1 MSSTQG
7 SGEHWKSLES
17 VGISRKELAMAEAL
31 QMEYDALSRLRHDKE
46 ESRAKQNTDPS
57 LISWDE
63 PVLDFYSK
71 PAGRRKDLKLL
82 RGLSGSDPT
91 LNYNSLSPQ
100 EGLPNHSTS
109 QGSQPGPD
117 PWPKGSLAGDYLYIF
132 DGSDGGLSLSSGP
145 GDTDD
150 TFKKLSPPPLPP
162 RVSIWDTPPL
172 PPRKGSPSSSK
183 ISQPNDINTFSLV
196 EQPPGKL
203 LGHRLLEE
211 EEELGSGGPGR
222 LLGSMDYDGIN
233 DAITRLNLKSTY
245 DAEMLWDATRGW
257 KEGRGLLNFG
267 KDTPGKPV
275 ARSKTMPPQV
285 PPRTYTSR
293 YANRKNGAPGKNLQ
307 ISAAPVGSRPHAVA
321 NGHELFEVSEERDEE
336 IAAFCHMLDI
346 LRSGSDVQDY
356 SLTGYVWSTVTPS
369 PEHLG
374 DEVNLKVTVLCD
386 SLREPLTFTC
396 NCSSTVDLL
405 IYQTLCY
412 THDELRGVD
421 VGDFVLKPCGLE
433 EFLQNKHALG
443 SHEYIQYCRKFD
455 IDIRLQLMEQKAVRG
470 DLARTVNDDQSP
482 STLNYLIHL
491 QERPVKQTIS
501 RQALSLLFDTYH
513 NEVDAFLLADGDFPL
528 KADRVVQSV
537 KAICNALA
545 AVETPEITNALNQLP
560 PCPSRMKPKI
570 QKDPTVLAVREN
582 REKVVEA
589 LTAAILDLVELY
601 CNTFNADFQTAVHG
615 SHKHDLVQEA
625 CHFFGSLAFTVY
637 ATHRIPI
644 MWATSDGCLGI
655 PAPSH
660 PRPADGDAAAT
671 DGPFPDLSERLTAND
686 CTPLQI
692 YEEFYLSC
700 SLSHGGKEL
709 CSPQRTRRVHF
720 SKYLFHLIIWDQQIC
735 FPVQVNRLPRETLL
749 CATLYALPIPPPGS
763 SSESN
768 KQRRVPEALGWVTA
782 PLFNFRQVLTC
793 GRKLLGLW
801 PATQESPSTRW
812 SAPNFHQP
820 DSVILQIDFPTSAF
834 DIKFTSPAGD
844 KFSPRYEFG
853 SLREED
859 QHVLKNIM
867 QKESLYWLTDADKK
881 SLWEKRYYCHSE
893 VSSLPLVLASA
904 PSWEWACLPD
914 IYALLKQWTHMN
926 HQDALGLLH
935 ATFPD
940 QEVRR
945 MAVQWIG
952 SLSDAELLDY
962 LPQLV
967 QALKYECYLDSPLVR
982 FLLKRAVSD
991 LRVTHYFFWLLK
1003 DGLKDSQF
1011 SIRYQYLLAALL
1023 CCCGKGLRE
1032 EFNRQC
1038 WLVSTLAKL
1047 AQQVREAAPSARP
1060 GILRTGLE
1068 EVGQFFAL
1076 NGSCRL
1082 PLSPSLL
1089 VKGIVPRDC
1098 SYFNSNAVP
1107 LKLSFQ
1113 NVDPLGENIRVIF
1126 KCGDDLRQDMLT
1138 LQMIRIMSKIWVQEG
1153 LDMRMVIFR
1162 CFSTGRGRGM
1172 VEMIPNS
1179 ETLRKIQV
1187 EHGVTGSFKDRP
1199 LADWLQKHNPGE
1211 DEYEK
1216 AVENFIYS
1224 CAGCCVATY
1233 VLGICDRH
1241 NDNIMLKTTGHM
1253 FHIDF
1258 GRFLGHAQMFG
1269 NIKRDRA
1276 PFVFTSDMA
1285 YVINGGDKPSSRF
1298 HDFVDLCCQAYNL
1311 IRKHTHLFLNLLGL
1325 MLSCG
1330 IPELSD
1336 LEDLKYVYDAL
1347 RPQDTEA
1354 NATTYFTRLIESSL
1368 GSVATKLNFFIHNL
1382 AQMKFTGSD
1391 DRLTLSFAPR
1401 THTVKSS
1408 GRISDVFLCRH
1419 EKIFHPNKGY
1429 IYVVKVMRENAHE
1442 ATYIQRTFEE
1452 FQELHNKLRL
1462 LFPSSLLPS
1471 FPSRFVIGRSRGEA
1485 VAERRREEL
1494 NGYIWHLIHAA
1505 PEVAECDLVYTFF
1518 HPLSRDEKAAGTSL
1532 APKSSDGT
1540 WARPV
1545 GKVGGEV
1552 KLSISYKNNKL
1563 FIMVMHIRGLQLLQ
1577 DGNDPDPYVK
1587 IYLLPD
1593 PQKTTKKKTKVARK
1607 TCNPT
1612 YNEMLVYDGI
1622 PKGDLQQ
1629 RELQL
1634 SVLSEQGFWEN
1645 VLLGEVHIRLR
1656 ELDLAQEKTGW
1667 FALGSRSHETL

>member
-1 MSSTQG
+1 MSATRG
-7 SGEHWKSLES
+7 NGEHWKSLES
-17 VGISRKELAMAEAL
+17 VGISRKELALAEAL
-31 QMEYDALSRLRHDKE
+31 QMEYDALSRLRQDKE
-46 ESRAKQNTDPS
+46 ESQAKQNADQP
-57 LISWDE
+57 LISWDD
-63 PVLDFYSK
+63 PILNYSK
-71 PAGRRKDLKLL
+71 PAVKHDCHNIKVM

-91 LNYNSLSPQ
+91 LNYNALSGQ
-100 EGLPNHSTS
+100 EVTRAFGTNHTTSSSQLPEPD
-109 QGSQPGPD
+109 SQPWLKEPL
-117 PWPKGSLAGDYLYIF
+117 SSDYLYIF
-132 DGSDGGLSLSSGP
+132 DSTEGDFLAEPLNSTSHQNSSGSSSP
-145 GDTDD
+145 
-150 TFKKLSPPPLPP
+150 KKLSPPPLPP
-162 RVSIWDTPPL
+162 RVAIWNASEVNQASF
-172 PPRKGSPSSSK
+172 KG
-183 ISQPNDINTFSLV
+183 SQPNDINMFSSSHARTD
-196 EQPPGKL
+196 GKL
-203 LGHRLLEE
+203 LDRRISEE
-211 EEELGSGGPGR
+211 DPYSTV
-222 LLGSMDYDGIN
+222 DYDGIN

-245 DAEMLWDATRGW
+245 EADLLREATWSW
-257 KEGRGLLNFG
+257 KEGRSIFE
-267 KDTPGKPV
+267 KESSGKPV

-285 PPRTYTSR
+285 PPRTYVARPGGRKNAALNKNRRISADPATSR
-293 YANRKNGAPGKNLQ
+293 HHP
-307 ISAAPVGSRPHAVA
+307 VA
-321 NGHELFEVSEERDEE
+321 NGYELFEVSEEKDEE
-336 IAAFCHMLDI
+336 VAAFCHMLDV
-346 LRSGSDVQDY
+346 LRSGYSTKDY
-356 SLTGYVWSTVTPS
+356 SLTGYVWSSVNLS

-374 DEVNLKVTVLCD
+374 HGISLKVTVVYD
-386 SLREPLTFTC
+386 SLQEPLTFTC
-396 NCSSTVDLL
+396 DCSSTVDLL

-412 THDELRGVD
+412 THDELRGIDVD
-421 VGDFVLKPCGLE
+421 DFVLKLCGLE
-433 EFLQNKHALG
+433 EFLQNKHPLG
-443 SHEYIQYCRKFD
+443 SHEYIQHCRKFD
-455 IDIRLQLMEQKAVRG
+455 IDIRLQLMERKAVRSN
-470 DLARTVNDDQSP
+470 LART
-482 STLNYLIHL
+482 
-491 QERPVKQTIS
+491 
-501 RQALSLLFDTYH
+501 
-513 NEVDAFLLADGDFPL
+513 GDFQP
-528 KADRVVQSV
+528 KAERVIQSV
-537 KAICNALA
+537 MAICNALA
-545 AVETPEITNALNQLP
+545 AVESQEITGALNQLP
-560 PCPSRMKPKI
+560 PCPSRMQPKI
-570 QKDPTVLAVREN
+570 QKDPNVLAIREN

-589 LTAAILDLVELY
+589 LTASILDLVELY
-601 CNTFNADFQTAVHG
+601 CNTFNADFQTVVHG
-615 SHKHDLVQEA
+615 NRKHYLSQEA
-625 CHFFGSLAFTVY
+625 RLLSCPLSFTVY

-644 MWATSDGCLGI
+644 TWAAS
-655 PAPSH
+655 
-660 PRPADGDAAAT
+660 
-671 DGPFPDLSERLTAND
+671 
-686 CTPLQI
+686 
-692 YEEFYLSC
+692 YEDFYLSC

-709 CSPQRTRRVHF
+709 GGPLQTRKAHVY
-720 SKYLFHLIIWDQQIC
+720 KYLFHLIIWDQKIC
-735 FPVQVNRLPRETLL
+735 FPIQVNCLPRETLL
-749 CATLYALPIPPPGS
+749 TATLYAIPVAPPGS
-763 SSESN
+763 SSETN
-768 KQRRVPEALGWVTA
+768 KQRRIPEALGWVTT

-801 PATQESPSTRW
+801 PATQGPSSARS
-812 SAPNFHQP
+812 SAPNFNQP
-820 DSVILQIDFPTSAF
+820 DSVILQIDFPSSAF
-834 DIKFTSPAGD
+834 EVKFTSPPAAE
-844 KFSPRYEFG
+844 FSPTYNFS
-853 SLREED
+853 SLFEGD
-859 QHVLKNIM
+859 QQKLKEVM
-867 QKESLYWLTDADKK
+867 QKESFYWLTDADRKR
-881 SLWEKRYYCHSE
+881 LWEKRYYCHSQPG
-893 VSSLPLVLASA
+893 SLPLLLASA

-935 ATFPD
+935 AAFPD

-945 MAVQWIG
+945 TAVQWID
-952 SLSDAELLDY
+952 SISDAELLDY

-982 FLLKRAVSD
+982 FLMKRAICD
-991 LRVTHYFFWLLK
+991 LRITHYFFWLLK

-1032 EFNRQC
+1032 EFDRQC
-1038 WLVSTLAKL
+1038 WLVNTLAKL
-1047 AQQVREAAPSARP
+1047 AQQVREAAPSSRQA
-1060 GILRTGLE
+1060 ILREGLE
-1068 EVGQFFAL
+1068 DVKQFFSVS
-1076 NGSCRL
+1076 GSCRL

-1138 LQMIRIMSKIWVQEG
+1138 LQMIRIMNKIWVQEG

-1172 VEMIPNS
+1172 VEMIPNA

-1199 LADWLQKHNPGE
+1199 LADWLQKHNPKE

-1347 RPQDTEA
+1347 RPQDSEA
-1354 NATTYFTRLIESSL
+1354 DATTYFTRLIESSL

-1382 AQMKFTGSD
+1382 AQMKFTASD
-1391 DRLTLSFAPR
+1391 SRPTLSFAPR
-1401 THTVKSS
+1401 VYTLKMSS
-1408 GRISDVFLCRH
+1408 RILDVFLCRH
-1419 EKIFHPNKGY
+1419 EKVFNPSKGY
-1429 IYVVKVMRENAHE
+1429 IYIVKVVREAPSE
-1442 ATYIQRTFEE
+1442 VTYIQRTFEE

-1462 LFPSSLLPS
+1462 IFPSLHLPS

-1485 VAERRREEL
+1485 VAERRKEEL
-1494 NGYIWHLIHAA
+1494 NGYIWHLIHAT

-1518 HPLSRDEKAAGTSL
+1518 HLLPRDEVSAGTNP
-1532 APKSSDGT
+1532 APKPADAT
-1540 WARPV
+1540 WAQPI

-1563 FIMVMHIRGLQLLQ
+1563 FIMVMHIRGLQPIQ
-1577 DGNDPDPYVK
+1577 DGSDPDPYVK

-1593 PQKTTKKKTKVARK
+1593 PQKTTKRKTKVARK

-1622 PKGDLQQ
+1622 PKGDLHQ
-1629 RELQL
+1629 RELHL
-1634 SVLSEQGFWEN
+1634 SVLSEEGFWEN
-1645 VLLGEVHIRLR
+1645 ILLGEVIIRLR
-1656 ELDLAQEKTGW
+1656 DLDLTQEKMGW
-1667 FALGSRSHETL
+1667 FELGSRSHGTM

>member
-1 MSSTQG
+1 MSTTRG
-7 SGEHWKSLES
+7 NGEHWKSLES
-17 VGISRKELAMAEAL
+17 VGISRKELALAEAL
-31 QMEYDALSRLRHDKE
+31 QMEYDALSRLRQDKE
-46 ESRAKQNTDPS
+46 ESRAKQRAEPP

-63 PVLDFYSK
+63 PENTHGCTGIK
-71 PAGRRKDLKLL
+71 AT
-82 RGLSGSDPT
+82 RGLSGSDPA
-91 LNYNSLSPQ
+91 LCNNALP
-100 EGLPNHSTS
+100 EGLT
-109 QGSQPGPD
+109 PGLPV
-117 PWPKGSLAGDYLYIF
+117 PPPRANVAPAGTEGPAWLKTPLAGDYLYIF
-132 DGSDGGLSLSSGP
+132 DGSEGDFLGEPLNGTSALDSDGGSP
-145 GDTDD
+145 
-150 TFKKLSPPPLPP
+150 KKLSPPPLPP
-162 RVSIWDTPPL
+162 RHSVRSHPEGSRRL
-172 PPRKGSPSSSK
+172 GKGSPPSSK
-183 ISQPNDINTFSLV
+183 GSQPRDVNVFSAH
-196 EQPPGKL
+196 EQPRGKL
-203 LGHRLLEE
+203 LARRISEE
-211 EEELGSGGPGR
+211 DPYGLA
-222 LLGSMDYDGIN
+222 DYEGIN
-233 DAITRLNLKSTY
+233 DAITCLNLKSTY
-245 DAEMLWDATRGW
+245 ESQVLREAARGW
-257 KEGRGLLNFG
+257 KEGRSIFE
-267 KDTPGKPV
+267 KESSGKPV

-285 PPRTYTSR
+285 PPRTYVSR
-293 YANRKNGAPGKNLQ
+293 FGNRKNVAPNKNRR
-307 ISAAPVGSRPHAVA
+307 ISADPVPPRPRSLA
-321 NGHELFEVSEERDEE
+321 NGYELFEVSEERDEE
-336 IAAFCHMLDI
+336 VAAFCHMLDV
-346 LRSGSDVQDY
+346 LRSSSSPQDY
-356 SLTGYVWSTVTPS
+356 SLTGFVWSAVNLS

-374 DEVNLKVTVLCD
+374 HGISLKVTVLCD

-396 NCSSTVDLL
+396 DCSSTVDLL

-412 THDELRGVD
+412 THDELHTVD
-421 VGDFVLKPCGLE
+421 VEDFVLKLCGLE

-443 SHEYIQYCRKFD
+443 SHEYIQHCRKFD
-455 IDIRLQLMEQKAVRG
+455 IDIRLQLMRRKAVRS
-470 DLARTVNDDQSP
+470 DLARTASDDQSP
-482 STLNYLIHL
+482 STLNHYIHL
-491 QERPVKQTIS
+491 QERPIKQTIS
-501 RQALSLLFDTYH
+501 RQALSLLFDTFH
-513 NEVDAFLLADGDFPL
+513 NEVDTFLAAEGDFPL
-528 KADRVVQSV
+528 KAERVIQSV
-537 KAICNALA
+537 MAICNALA
-545 AVETPEITNALNQLP
+545 AVESQEITTALNQMP
-560 PCPSRMKPKI
+560 PCPSRMQPKI
-570 QKDPTVLAVREN
+570 QKDPNVLAKREN
-582 REKVVEA
+582 RERIVES
-589 LTAAILDLVELY
+589 LTAAILDLVGLY
-601 CNTFNADFQTAVHG
+601 CSTFNADFQTAVQWSREHG
-615 SHKHDLVQEA
+615 VVQEA
-625 CHFFGSLAFTVY
+625 RLLSCPLSFTVY

-644 MWATSDGCLGI
+644 TWAAS
-655 PAPSH
+655 
-660 PRPADGDAAAT
+660 
-671 DGPFPDLSERLTAND
+671 
-686 CTPLQI
+686 
-692 YEEFYLSC
+692 YEDFYLSC
-700 SLSHGGKEL
+700 SITHGGKEL
-709 CSPQRTRRVHF
+709 CSPLHTRKAHVY
-720 SKYLFHLIIWDQQIC
+720 KYLFHLIIWDQQIC

-749 CATLYALPIPPPGS
+749 SVTLFAVPVPPPGS
-763 SSESN
+763 SSDTN
-768 KQRRVPEALGWVTA
+768 KQRRVPEALGWVTT

-801 PATQESPSTRW
+801 PATQDNSRARS
-812 SAPNFHQP
+812 SAPNFNQP

-834 DIKFTSPAGD
+834 DVKFVSPLAAD
-844 KFSPRYEFG
+844 VSPKYEFG
-853 SLREED
+853 SLGEED
-859 QHVLKNIM
+859 QRRLREAM
-867 QKESLYWLTDADKK
+867 QKKSLYWLTDADRKR
-881 SLWEKRYYCHSE
+881 LWEKRYYCHAAPG
-893 VSSLPLVLASA
+893 SLPMLLASA

-914 IYALLKQWTHMN
+914 IYALLSQWTYMS

-945 MAVQWIG
+945 TAVQWID
-952 SLSDAELLDY
+952 SISDTELLDY

-982 FLLKRAVSD
+982 FLMKRAICD
-991 LRVTHYFFWLLK
+991 LKITHYFFWLLK

-1032 EFNRQC
+1032 EFDRQC
-1038 WLVSTLAKL
+1038 LLVNTLARL
-1047 AQQVREAAPSARP
+1047 AQQVRDAAPSARQ
-1060 GILRTGLE
+1060 GILREGLE
-1068 EVGQFFAL
+1068 EVKQFFKA

-1138 LQMIRIMSKIWVQEG
+1138 LQMIRIMNKIWVQEG

-1172 VEMIPNS
+1172 VEMIPNA

-1199 LADWLQKHNPGE
+1199 LADWLQKHNPEE

-1347 RPQDTEA
+1347 RPQDTDA
-1354 NATTYFTRLIESSL
+1354 DATTYFTRLIESSL

-1391 DRLTLSFAPR
+1391 ARPTLSFAPR
-1401 THTVKSS
+1401 THTIKTS
-1408 GRISDVFLCRH
+1408 GRICDVFLCRH
-1419 EKIFHPNKGY
+1419 ERVFNPSKGY
-1429 IYVVKVMRENAHE
+1429 TYVVKVKRESPSE
-1442 ATYIQRTFEE
+1442 VTFVQRTFEE

-1471 FPSRFVIGRSRGEA
+1471 FPSRFIIGRSRGEA
-1485 VAERRREEL
+1485 VAERRKEEL

-1505 PEVAECDLVYTFF
+1505 PEVAECDLIYTFF
-1518 HPLSRDEKAAGTSL
+1518 HPLPRDEKAASTNP
-1532 APKSSDGT
+1532 APKPADTT
-1540 WARPV
+1540 WARPL

-1563 FIMVMHIRGLQLLQ
+1563 FIMVMHIRGLQPLQ

-1587 IYLLPD
+1587 TYLLPD
-1593 PQKTTKKKTKVARK
+1593 PQKTTKRKTKVARK

-1612 YNEMLVYDGI
+1612 YNEMLVYDGV
-1622 PKGDLQQ
+1622 PRGDLQQ
-1629 RELQL
+1629 RELRL
-1634 SVLSEQGFWEN
+1634 SVLSEEGFWEN
-1645 VLLGEVHIRLR
+1645 ILLGEVGIRLR
-1656 ELDLAQEKTGW
+1656 DLDLAQEKMGW
-1667 FALGSRSHETL
+1667 FALGSRGHGTL

>member
-7 SGEHWKSLES
+7 HGEHWKSLES
-17 VGISRKELAMAEAL
+17 VGISRQELAMAEAL
-31 QMEYDALSRLRHDKE
+31 QMEYDALSRLRHDQE
-46 ESRAKQNTDPS
+46 ESSRAKQNPDPS

-100 EGLPNHSTS
+100 EGPPSYSVTS
-109 QGSQPGPD
+109 QGSQPGTD
-117 PWPKGSLAGDYLYIF
+117 PWPKGSLAGDYLYIL
-132 DGSDGGLSLSSGP
+132 DRSEGELSLSPGP
-145 GDTDD
+145 GDVDD
-150 TFKKLSPPPLPP
+150 FSKKLSPPPLPP

-183 ISQPNDINTFSLV
+183 ASQPHDIDTFSLV
-196 EQPPGKL
+196 EQPPGKSR
-203 LGHRLLEE
+203 GHGVLDEDEE
-211 EEELGSGGPGR
+211 PGSRGPGR
-222 LLGSMDYDGIN
+222 PLGTVDYDGIN

-245 DAEMLWDATRGW
+245 DAEMLQDTTRGW
-257 KEGRGLLNFG
+257 KEGRGPLDFG

-285 PPRTYTSR
+285 PPRTYASR
-293 YANRKNGAPGKNLQ
+293 YAKRKNATPGKNRR

-336 IAAFCHMLDI
+336 VAAFCHMLDI
-346 LRSGSDVQDY
+346 LRSSSDIQDY
-356 SLTGYVWSTVTPS
+356 SLTGFVWSAVTPS

-412 THDELRGVD
+412 THDELRDVN

-443 SHEYIQYCRKFD
+443 SHEYIQHCRKFD
-455 IDIRLQLMEQKAVRG
+455 IDIRLQLMEQKAVRS

-482 STLNYLIHL
+482 STLNYLVHL

-545 AVETPEITNALNQLP
+545 AVETPEITSALNQLP
-560 PCPSRMKPKI
+560 PCPSRMQPKI
-570 QKDPTVLAVREN
+570 QKDPTVLAVRGN

-589 LTAAILDLVELY
+589 LTAGILDLVELY
-601 CNTFNADFQTAVHG
+601 CSTFNADFQTAVHG
-615 SHKHDLVQEA
+615 SRKHDLVQEA
-625 CHFFGSLAFTVY
+625 CHFSGPLAFTVY

-644 MWATSDGCLGI
+644 TWATS
-655 PAPSH
+655 
-660 PRPADGDAAAT
+660 
-671 DGPFPDLSERLTAND
+671 
-686 CTPLQI
+686 
-692 YEEFYLSC
+692 YEDFYLSC

-709 CSPQRTRRVHF
+709 CSPLQTRRAHF
-720 SKYLFHLIIWDQQIC
+720 SKYLFHLIIWGQQIC

-749 CATLYALPIPPPGS
+749 SATLYALPIPPPGS
-763 SSESN
+763 SSEAN

-801 PATQESPSTRW
+801 PATQENPSGRW

-881 SLWEKRYYCHSE
+881 RLWEKRYYCHSE
-893 VSSLPLVLASA
+893 
-904 PSWEWACLPD
+904 
-914 IYALLKQWTHMN
+914 WTHMN

-1011 SIRYQYLLAALL
+1011 SMRYQYLLAALL

-1038 WLVSTLAKL
+1038 WLVNTLAKL
-1047 AQQVREAAPSARP
+1047 AQQVREAAPSARQ

-1269 NIKRDRA
+1269 NIK
-1276 PFVFTSDMA
+1276 
-1285 YVINGGDKPSSRF
+1285 
-1298 HDFVDLCCQAYNL
+1298 
-1311 IRKHTHLFLNLLGL
+1311 

-1401 THTVKSS
+1401 THTLKSS

-1419 EKIFHPNKGY
+1419 EKVFYPSKGY
-1429 IYVVKVMRENAHE
+1429 TYIVKVMRENAHE

-1518 HPLSRDEKAAGTSL
+1518 HPLPRDEKAAGTSL

-1563 FIMVMHIRGLQLLQ
+1563 FIMVMHIRGLQVLQ
-1577 DGNDPDPYVK
+1577 DGSDPDPYVK

-1656 ELDLAQEKTGW
+1656 ELDLAQEKTSW
-1667 FALGSRSHETL
+1667 FALGSRSPETL

>member
-1 MSSTQG
+1 MLQQSPQLAQG
-7 SGEHWKSLES
+7 NGEHWKSLES

-46 ESRAKQNTDPS
+46 ENRAKQNADPS

-63 PVLDFYSK
+63 PGVDFYSK
-71 PAGRRKDLKLL
+71 PAGRRTDLKLL

-100 EGLPNHSTS
+100 EGPPNHSTS
-109 QGSQPGPD
+109 QGPQPGSD
-117 PWPKGSLAGDYLYIF
+117 PWPKGSLSGDYLYIF
-132 DGSDGGLSLSSGP
+132 DGSDGGVSSSPGP
-145 GDTDD
+145 GDIESSC
-150 TFKKLSPPPLPP
+150 KKLSPPPLPP
-162 RVSIWDTPPL
+162 RASIWDTPPL

-196 EQPPGKL
+196 EQLPGKL
-203 LGHRLLEE
+203 LEHRILEE
-211 EEELGSGGPGR
+211 EEVPGGGGQGR
-222 LLGSMDYDGIN
+222 LLGSVDYDGIN

-245 DAEMLWDATRGW
+245 DAEMLRDATRGW
-257 KEGRGLLNFG
+257 KEGRGPLDFS
-267 KDTPGKPV
+267 KDTSGKPV

-285 PPRTYTSR
+285 PPRTYAAR
-293 YANRKNGAPGKNLQ
+293 YGNRKNATPGKNRR
-307 ISAAPVGSRPHAVA
+307 ISAAPVGSRPHTVA

-336 IAAFCHMLDI
+336 VAAFCHMLDI
-346 LRSGSDVQDY
+346 LRSGSDIQDY
-356 SLTGYVWSTVTPS
+356 SLTGYVWSAVTPS

-386 SLREPLTFTC
+386 RLQEALTFTC

-412 THDELRGVD
+412 THDDLRNVD

-455 IDIRLQLMEQKAVRG
+455 IDIRLQLMEQKVVRS

-482 STLNYLIHL
+482 STLNYLVHL

-560 PCPSRMKPKI
+560 PCPSRMQPKI
-570 QKDPTVLAVREN
+570 QKDPSVLAVREN

-601 CNTFNADFQTAVHG
+601 CNTFNADFQTAVSG
-615 SHKHDLVQEA
+615 SRKHDLVQEA
-625 CHFFGSLAFTVY
+625 CHFARSLAFTVY

-644 MWATSDGCLGI
+644 IWATS
-655 PAPSH
+655 
-660 PRPADGDAAAT
+660 
-671 DGPFPDLSERLTAND
+671 
-686 CTPLQI
+686 
-692 YEEFYLSC
+692 YEDFYLSC

-709 CSPQRTRRVHF
+709 CSPLQTRRAHF

-763 SSESN
+763 SSEAN
-768 KQRRVPEALGWVTA
+768 KQRRVPEALGWVTT
-782 PLFNFRQVLTC
+782 PLFNFRQVLTS

-801 PATQESPSTRW
+801 PATQENPSARW

-834 DIKFTSPAGD
+834 DIKFTSPPGD

-859 QHVLKNIM
+859 QRKLKDIM
-867 QKESLYWLTDADKK
+867 QKESLY
-881 SLWEKRYYCHSE
+881 C
-893 VSSLPLVLASA
+893 
-904 PSWEWACLPD
+904 
-914 IYALLKQWTHMN
+914 
-926 HQDALGLLH
+926 
-935 ATFPD
+935 FPD

-1038 WLVSTLAKL
+1038 WLVNALAKL
-1047 AQQVREAAPSARP
+1047 AQQVREAAPSARQ

-1068 EVGQFFAL
+1068 EVKQFFAL

-1172 VEMIPNS
+1172 VEMIPNA

-1391 DRLTLSFAPR
+1391 DRLTLSFASR
-1401 THTVKSS
+1401 THTLKSS

-1429 IYVVKVMRENAHE
+1429 
-1442 ATYIQRTFEE
+1442 
-1452 FQELHNKLRL
+1452 
-1462 LFPSSLLPS
+1462 
-1471 FPSRFVIGRSRGEA
+1471 
-1485 VAERRREEL
+1485 
-1494 NGYIWHLIHAA
+1494 
-1505 PEVAECDLVYTFF
+1505 CDLVYTFF
-1518 HPLSRDEKAAGTSL
+1518 HPLPRDEKAMGTSP

-1593 PQKTTKKKTKVARK
+1593 PQKTTKRKTKVARK

-1645 VLLGEVHIRLR
+1645 VLLVLIT
-1656 ELDLAQEKTGW
+1656 A
-1667 FALGSRSHETL
+1667 TLPL

>member
-7 SGEHWKSLES
+7 NGEHWKSLES

-46 ESRAKQNTDPS
+46 ENRRAKQNTDSS
-57 LISWDE
+57 LISWDG
-63 PVLDFYSK
+63 PVLDFYGK
-71 PAGRRKDLKLL
+71 PAGGKNDLKLL

-91 LNYNSLSPQ
+91 LNYNSFSPHD
-100 EGLPNHSTS
+100 GAPNHSTS
-109 QGSQPGPD
+109 EGLQPGLD
-117 PWPKGSLAGDYLYIF
+117 PWLKGPLSGDYLYIF
-132 DGSDGGLSLSSGP
+132 DGSDGGLSLPP
-145 GDTDD
+145 GSEERNSPP
-150 TFKKLSPPPLPP
+150 KKLSPPPIPP
-162 RVSIWDTPPL
+162 RVSIWDTPPQ
-172 PPRKGSPSSSK
+172 PPSKTYSLSPKPSE
-183 ISQPNDINTFSLV
+183 PNDINTFSSNQQTPSKLV
-196 EQPPGKL
+196 
-203 LGHRLLEE
+203 GHQILEE
-211 EEELGSGGPGR
+211 EEEPGSGGQGN

-245 DAEMLWDATRGW
+245 DTELLQDPKRGW
-257 KEGRGLLNFG
+257 KEGRGLLGFG

-285 PPRTYTSR
+285 PPRTYALR
-293 YANRKNGAPGKNLQ
+293 YANRKNMAPSKNRR
-307 ISAAPVGSRPHAVA
+307 ISADPVSSRSRSTA
-321 NGHELFEVSEERDEE
+321 NGYELFEVSEERDEE
-336 IAAFCHMLDI
+336 VAAFCHMLDI
-346 LRSGSDVQDY
+346 LRSGSDIQDY
-356 SLTGYVWSTVTPS
+356 SLTGYVWSAVNPS

-374 DEVNLKVTVLCD
+374 AGVSLKVTVVCEG
-386 SLREPLTFTC
+386 LREPLTFTC
-396 NCSSTVDLL
+396 DCSSTVDLL

-412 THDELRGVD
+412 THDELRDVD
-421 VGDFVLKPCGLE
+421 VGDFVLKLCGLE

-443 SHEYIQYCRKFD
+443 SHEYIQQCRKFD
-455 IDIRLQLMEQKAVRG
+455 TDIRLQLMKRKDVRT
-470 DLARTVNDDQSP
+470 DLARTMNDDQSP
-482 STLNYLIHL
+482 STLNHYIHL

-501 RQALSLLFDTYH
+501 RQALSLLFDTFH
-513 NEVDAFLLADGDFPL
+513 NEVDAFLLAEGDFPL

-545 AVETPEITNALNQLP
+545 DVESPEITNALNQLP
-560 PCPSRMKPKI
+560 PCPSRMQPKI
-570 QKDPTVLAVREN
+570 QKDPNVLAVREN

-601 CNTFNADFQTAVHG
+601 CNTFNADFQTVVPG
-615 SHKHDLVQEA
+615 NQKHELVQEA
-625 CHFFGSLAFTVY
+625 CLLSGPLAFTVY

-644 MWATSDGCLGI
+644 TWATS
-655 PAPSH
+655 
-660 PRPADGDAAAT
+660 
-671 DGPFPDLSERLTAND
+671 
-686 CTPLQI
+686 
-692 YEEFYLSC
+692 YEDFYLSC

-709 CSPQRTRRVHF
+709 CSPLQTRKAHF
-720 SKYLFHLIIWDQQIC
+720 YKYLFHLIIWDQQIC
-735 FPVQVNRLPRETLL
+735 FPVQINRLPRETLL
-749 CATLYALPIPPPGS
+749 SATLYAVPIPPPGS
-763 SSESN
+763 SSEAN
-768 KQRRVPEALGWVTA
+768 KQRRVPEALGWVTT

-801 PATQESPSTRW
+801 PATQDNPSTRW

-834 DIKFTSPAGD
+834 DIKFTSPPGAE
-844 KFSPRYEFG
+844 FSPQYEFR
-853 SLREED
+853 SLGGED
-859 QHVLKNIM
+859 QQRLKDIM
-867 QKESLYWLTDADKK
+867 QKESLYWLTDADRKRV
-881 SLWEKRYYCHSE
+881 WEKRYYCHSE

-945 MAVQWIG
+945 MAVQWID
-952 SLSDAELLDY
+952 SISDAELLDY

-982 FLLKRAVSD
+982 FLLKRAVCD

-1038 WLVSTLAKL
+1038 WLVNTLAKL
-1047 AQQVREAAPSARP
+1047 AQQVREAAPSARQ

-1068 EVGQFFAL
+1068 EVKKFFKL

-1138 LQMIRIMSKIWVQEG
+1138 LQMIRIMNKIWIQEG

-1172 VEMIPNS
+1172 VEMIPNA

-1211 DEYEK
+1211 EEYEK

-1233 VLGICDRH
+1233 ILGICDRH

-1401 THTVKSS
+1401 TYTLKSS

-1419 EKIFHPNKGY
+1419 EKVFHPHKGY

-1442 ATYIQRTFEE
+1442 AVYIQRTFEE

-1462 LFPSSLLPS
+1462 LFPSFHLPS

-1485 VAERRREEL
+1485 VAERRKELL
-1494 NGYIWHLIHAA
+1494 NGYIWHLIHSS

-1518 HPLSRDEKAAGTSL
+1518 HPLPRDDKAAGISP
-1532 APKSSDGT
+1532 APKPSDGT

-1563 FIMVMHIRGLQLLQ
+1563 FIMVMHIRGLLLQ

-1593 PQKTTKKKTKVARK
+1593 PQKTTKRKTKVARK

-1629 RELQL
+1629 RDLQL

-1656 ELDLAQEKTGW
+1656 ELDLTQEKMGW
-1667 FALGSRSHETL
+1667 FELGSRSHGIV

>member
-1 MSSTQG
+1 MSG
-7 SGEHWKSLES
+7 PRGPGEQWPALES
-17 VGISRKELAMAEAL
+17 VGLSPKELALAEAL
-31 QMEYDALSRLRHDKE
+31 QMEYDALSRLRQDKE
-46 ESRAKQNTDPS
+46 ESRARKEQLQERP
-57 LISWDE
+57 LISWDD
-63 PVLDFYSK
+63 PTDRNC
-71 PAGRRKDLKLL
+71 AGIKAA

-91 LNYNSLSPQ
+91 LSHNGPAVPECPQVPPGPSTEPQPWRKGPLSGDYLFIL
-100 EGLPNHSTS
+100 EGS
-109 QGSQPGPD
+109 QQDFLGEPLNGSQPHNGG
-117 PWPKGSLAGDYLYIF
+117 GS
-132 DGSDGGLSLSSGP
+132 P
-145 GDTDD
+145 
-150 TFKKLSPPPLPP
+150 KKLSPPPLPP
-162 RVSIWDTPPL
+162 RHPL
-172 PPRKGSPSSSK
+172 WGCPEGGQRSGKASPLSPKGQGHPR
-183 ISQPNDINTFSLV
+183 DINMFSV
-196 EQPPGKL
+196 AQDKL
-203 LGHRLLEE
+203 LGRRISQEDPY
-211 EEELGSGGPGR
+211 GV
-222 LLGSMDYDGIN
+222 
-233 DAITRLNLKSTY
+233 DAITCLNLKSTY
-245 DAEMLWDATRGW
+245 ESEGLLENSRGW
-257 KEGRGLLNFG
+257 KEGRSILE
-267 KDTPGKPV
+267 KESSGKPV

-285 PPRTYTSR
+285 PPRACGAR
-293 YANRKNGAPGKNLQ
+293 AGNRKNLAGNRNRRSSVEPVAP
-307 ISAAPVGSRPHAVA
+307 RPHSLA
-321 NGHELFEVSEERDEE
+321 NGYELFEVSEERDEE
-336 IAAFCHMLDI
+336 VAAFCHMLDV
-346 LRSGSDVQDY
+346 LRSSAGTQDY
-356 SLTGYVWSTVTPS
+356 PGTGLVWNAVSRS
-369 PEHLG
+369 PEQLG
-374 DEVNLKVTVLCD
+374 QGVSLKVTVLGE

-396 NCSSTVDLL
+396 DGSSTVDLL
-405 IYQTLCY
+405 IYQALCY
-412 THDELRGVD
+412 THDELGAVD
-421 VGDFVLKPCGLE
+421 VEDFLLKICGLE

-443 SHEYIQYCRKFD
+443 SHEHIQHCRKFD
-455 IDIRLQLMEQKAVRG
+455 IDIRLQLLPRRAARSE
-470 DLARTVNDDQSP
+470 LARTASDERSP
-482 STLNYLIHL
+482 STLNHHIHL
-491 QERPVKQTIS
+491 QERPLKHTIS
-501 RQALSLLFDTYH
+501 RQALSLLFDTFH
-513 NEVDAFLLADGDFPL
+513 NEVDAFLAAESDFPL
-528 KADRVVQSV
+528 KAERVIQSV
-537 KAICNALA
+537 MAICNALA
-545 AVETPEITNALNQLP
+545 AVESQEITAALNQMP
-560 PCPSRMKPKI
+560 PCPSRMQPKI
-570 QKDPTVLAVREN
+570 QKDPNVLAKREN
-582 REKVVEA
+582 RERIVES
-589 LTAAILDLVELY
+589 LTAAILNLVELY
-601 CNTFNADFQTAVHG
+601 CSTFNADFQTAVPG
-615 SHKHDLVQEA
+615 SRELGAVQEA
-625 CHFFGSLAFTVY
+625 RLLTCPLSFTVY

-644 MWATSDGCLGI
+644 KWAAS
-655 PAPSH
+655 
-660 PRPADGDAAAT
+660 
-671 DGPFPDLSERLTAND
+671 
-686 CTPLQI
+686 
-692 YEEFYLSC
+692 YEDFYLSC

-709 CSPQRTRRVHF
+709 CSPLLTRKAHVY
-720 SKYLFHLIIWDQQIC
+720 KYLFHLIIWDQQIC

-749 CATLYALPIPPPGS
+749 SVTLFAVPVPPPGS
-763 SSESN
+763 SSDTN
-768 KQRRVPEALGWVTA
+768 RQRRVPEALGWVTT

-801 PATQESPSTRW
+801 PATQDNSRARS
-812 SAPNFHQP
+812 SAPNLNQP

-834 DIKFTSPAGD
+834 EVKFTNPPAAES
-844 KFSPRYEFG
+844 SPRYEFG
-853 SLREED
+853 SLGEDEQRQLREA
-859 QHVLKNIM
+859 M
-867 QKESLYWLTDADKK
+867 QKKSLYWLTDADRQR
-881 SLWEKRYYCHSE
+881 LWDKRCHCHASPGA
-893 VSSLPLVLASA
+893 LPMLLASA
-904 PSWEWACLPD
+904 PSWDWGCLPD
-914 IYALLKQWTHMN
+914 IYALLSHWGSMS

-945 MAVQWIG
+945 TAVQWID
-952 SLSDAELLDY
+952 SISDTELLDY

-982 FLLKRAVSD
+982 FLMKRAICD
-991 LRVTHYFFWLLK
+991 LKVTHYFFWLLK

-1032 EFNRQC
+1032 EFDRQC
-1038 WLVSTLAKL
+1038 LLVSTLARL
-1047 AQQVREAAPSARP
+1047 AQQVRDAAPSARQ
-1060 GILRTGLE
+1060 GILREGLE
-1068 EVGQFFAL
+1068 DVAQFFKAH
-1076 NGSCRL
+1076 GSCRL

-1138 LQMIRIMSKIWVQEG
+1138 LQMIRIMNKIWVQEG

-1172 VEMIPNS
+1172 VEMIPNA

-1199 LADWLQKHNPGE
+1199 LADWLQKHNPKE

-1347 RPQDTEA
+1347 RPQDTDA
-1354 NATTYFTRLIESSL
+1354 DATTYFTRLIESSL

-1391 DRLTLSFAPR
+1391 ARPALSFAPR
-1401 THTVKSS
+1401 THTLKTS
-1408 GRISDVFLCRH
+1408 GRIRDVFLCRH
-1419 EKIFHPNKGY
+1419 ERVFNPSKGY
-1429 IYVVKVMRENAHE
+1429 TYVVKVQRDSPGEV
-1442 ATYIQRTFEE
+1442 TFVQRTFEE

-1485 VAERRREEL
+1485 AAERRREEL
-1494 NGYIWHLIHAA
+1494 NGYIWHLIHAT
-1505 PEVAECDLVYTFF
+1505 PEVAECDLIYTFF
-1518 HPLSRDEKAAGTSL
+1518 HPLPRDEKAAGSNPS
-1532 APKSSDGT
+1532 PKPADAT
-1540 WARPV
+1540 WARSL

-1563 FIMVMHIRGLQLLQ
+1563 FIMVMHIRGLPPLQ

-1587 IYLLPD
+1587 TYLLPD
-1593 PQKTTKKKTKVARK
+1593 PQKTTKRKTKVARK

-1622 PKGDLQQ
+1622 PRGDLEQ
-1629 RELQL
+1629 RELRL
-1634 SVLSEQGFWEN
+1634 SVLSEEGFWEN
-1645 VLLGEVHIRLR
+1645 VLLGEVGIRLR
-1656 ELDLAQEKTGW
+1656 DLDLAQEKMGW
-1667 FALGSRSHETL
+1667 FALGSRGHGTL

>member
-1 MSSTQG
+1 MRPWSSPPQLG
-7 SGEHWKSLES
+7 AGAH
-17 VGISRKELAMAEAL
+17 
-31 QMEYDALSRLRHDKE
+31 
-46 ESRAKQNTDPS
+46 
-57 LISWDE
+57 
-63 PVLDFYSK
+63 
-71 PAGRRKDLKLL
+71 PAGR
-82 RGLSGSDPT
+82 GGPSGSRPIPPPRLRRASSRRDPPYPRPVEPAKEMVGSKCQPRT
-91 LNYNSLSPQ
+91 PAASLCPAD
-100 EGLPNHSTS
+100 PPS
-109 QGSQPGPD
+109 QHRAMP
-117 PWPKGSLAGDYLYIF
+117 
-132 DGSDGGLSLSSGP
+132 SGP
-145 GDTDD
+145 
-150 TFKKLSPPPLPP
+150 
-162 RVSIWDTPPL
+162 
-172 PPRKGSPSSSK
+172 
-183 ISQPNDINTFSLV
+183 
-196 EQPPGKL
+196 
-203 LGHRLLEE
+203 
-211 EEELGSGGPGR
+211 
-222 LLGSMDYDGIN
+222 
-233 DAITRLNLKSTY
+233 A
-245 DAEMLWDATRGW
+245 
-257 KEGRGLLNFG
+257 
-267 KDTPGKPV
+267 
-275 ARSKTMPPQV
+275 
-285 PPRTYTSR
+285 SR
-293 YANRKNGAPGKNLQ
+293 AN
-307 ISAAPVGSRPHAVA
+307 VGSRPHAIA

-336 IAAFCHMLDI
+336 VAAFCHMLDI

-625 CHFFGSLAFTVY
+625 CHFSGPLAFTVY

-644 MWATSDGCLGI
+644 IWATS
-655 PAPSH
+655 
-660 PRPADGDAAAT
+660 
-671 DGPFPDLSERLTAND
+671 
-686 CTPLQI
+686 

-709 CSPQRTRRVHF
+709 CSPLRTRRVHF

-1153 LDMRMVIFR
+1153 LDMRMVLFR

-1401 THTVKSS
+1401 THTLKSS
-1408 GRISDVFLCRH
+1408 GRITDVFLCRH

-1656 ELDLAQEKTGW
+1656 ELDLTQEKTGW

>member
-1 MSSTQG
+1 MSATQG
-7 SGEHWKSLES
+7 NGEHWKSLES
-17 VGISRKELAMAEAL
+17 VGISRSELAMAEAL
-31 QMEYDALSRLRHDKE
+31 QMEYDALTRLRHDKE
-46 ESRAKQNTDPS
+46 ESRAKGRAEPP
-57 LISWDE
+57 LISWDG
-63 PVLDFYSK
+63 PVLEYYAK
-71 PAGRRKDLKLL
+71 PAAGGRRDVQLV

-100 EGLPNHSTS
+100 DLPPNRCSS
-109 QGSQPGPD
+109 RGSRPGSDPQP
-117 PWPKGSLAGDYLYIF
+117 WCKGALPGDYLYIF
-132 DGSDGGLSLSSGP
+132 GSSGGGLSLPLGP
-145 GDTDD
+145 PELSDGDSP
-150 TFKKLSPPPLPP
+150 KKLSPPPLPP
-162 RVSIWDTPPL
+162 RGSIWAEAPQPQG
-172 PPRKGSPSSSK
+172 KGS
-183 ISQPNDINTFSLV
+183 PNDINTFSSSRP
-196 EQPPGKL
+196 PPGKL
-203 LGHRLLEE
+203 LGRQILEE
-211 EEELGSGGPGR
+211 EEREEQGEDRGDGSGGGR
-222 LLGSMDYDGIN
+222 GDLLGAMDFDGIN

-245 DAEMLWDATRGW
+245 DSELLRAPGRDW
-257 KEGRGLLNFG
+257 KEGRGILSFA

-285 PPRTYTSR
+285 PPRTYASR
-293 YANRKNGAPGKNLQ
+293 CANRKNSASNKNRR
-307 ISAAPVGSRPHAVA
+307 ISADPIGSRPHSAT
-321 NGHELFEVSEERDEE
+321 NGYELFEVSEERDEE
-336 IAAFCHMLDI
+336 VAAFCHMLDV
-346 LRSGSDVQDY
+346 LRADSNVQDY
-356 SLTGYVWSTVTPS
+356 SLTGYVWSAVNLS

-374 DEVNLKVTVLCD
+374 PGVSLKVTVVCD
-386 SLREPLTFTC
+386 YLREPVTFTC
-396 NCSSTVDLL
+396 DCSSTVDLL

-412 THDELRGVD
+412 THEELHDVNVD
-421 VGDFVLKPCGLE
+421 DFVLKLCGLE
-433 EFLQNKHALG
+433 EFLQNKEALG
-443 SHEYIQYCRKFD
+443 SHEYIQQCRKFD
-455 IDIRLQLMEQKAVRG
+455 VDIRLQLMRRKAVG
-470 DLARTVNDDQSP
+470 SDLARTANDDQSP
-482 STLNYLIHL
+482 STLNHCVRL

-501 RQALSLLFDTYH
+501 RQALSLLFNTYH
-513 NEVDAFLLADGDFPL
+513 DEVDAFLMSEGDFSP
-528 KADRVVQSV
+528 KAERVVQSV
-537 KAICNALA
+537 MAICNALA
-545 AVETPEITNALNQLP
+545 AVESPEITSALNQLP
-560 PCPSRMKPKI
+560 PCPSRLQPQI
-570 QKDPTVLAVREN
+570 QKDLSGLTVREN
-582 REKVVEA
+582 REKVVES
-589 LTAAILDLVELY
+589 LTAAILELVELY
-601 CNTFNADFQTAVHG
+601 CNTFNADFQTTAHD
-615 SHKHDLVQEA
+615 SRKHALVQEA
-625 CHFFGSLAFTVY
+625 CFLPRPLSFTVY
-637 ATHRIPI
+637 AAHRIPI
-644 MWATSDGCLGI
+644 TWATS
-655 PAPSH
+655 
-660 PRPADGDAAAT
+660 
-671 DGPFPDLSERLTAND
+671 
-686 CTPLQI
+686 
-692 YEEFYLSC
+692 YEDFYLSC

-709 CSPQRTRRVHF
+709 CRPLQTRKAHVY
-720 SKYLFHLIIWDQQIC
+720 KYLFHLIVWDQQIC
-735 FPVQVNRLPRETLL
+735 FPIQVNRLPRETLL
-749 CATLYALPIPPPGS
+749 SATLYAVPIPPPGS
-763 SSESN
+763 SSEAN
-768 KQRRVPEALGWVTA
+768 KQRRVPEALGWVTT

-801 PATQESPSTRW
+801 PATQDNPSARW

-820 DSVILQIDFPTSAF
+820 DSVILQIDFPTSTF
-834 DIKFTSPAGD
+834 DVKFTSPQGAE
-844 KFSPRYEFG
+844 FSPCYEFG
-853 SLREED
+853 SLGEED
-859 QHVLKNIM
+859 QRKLRDIM
-867 QKESLYWLTDADKK
+867 QKESLYWLTDADRKRV
-881 SLWEKRYYCHSE
+881 WEKRYYCHAE

-945 MAVQWIG
+945 MAVQWID
-952 SLSDAELLDY
+952 SISDAELLDY

-982 FLLKRAVSD
+982 FLLKRAVCD
-991 LRVTHYFFWLLK
+991 LRITHYFFWLLK

-1038 WLVSTLAKL
+1038 WLVNTLAKL
-1047 AQQVREAAPSARP
+1047 AQQVREAAPSARQA
-1060 GILRTGLE
+1060 ILRSGLE
-1068 EVGQFFAL
+1068 DVKQFFIL

-1098 SYFNSNAVP
+1098 SHFNSNAVP

-1138 LQMIRIMSKIWVQEG
+1138 LQMIRIMNKIWVQEG

-1172 VEMIPNS
+1172 VEMIPNA

-1347 RPQDTEA
+1347 RPQDSEA

-1382 AQMKFTGSD
+1382 SQMKFTGSD

-1401 THTVKSS
+1401 THTLKGT

-1419 EKIFHPNKGY
+1419 EKVFHPNKGY
-1429 IYVVKVMRENAHE
+1429 IYVVRVQRENARE
-1442 ATYIQRTFEE
+1442 AFYIQRTFEE

-1462 LFPSSLLPS
+1462 VFPSSHLPS
-1471 FPSRFVIGRSRGEA
+1471 FPSRFVIGRSRGQA
-1485 VAERRREEL
+1485 VAERRKEDL
-1494 NGYIWHLIHAA
+1494 NGYIWHLIHA
-1505 PEVAECDLVYTFF
+1505 PSEVAECDLIYTFF
-1518 HPLSRDEKAAGTSL
+1518 HPLPRDEKAAGISP
-1532 APKSSDGT
+1532 APKSLDGT

-1545 GKVGGEV
+1545 AKVGGEV
-1552 KLSISYKNNKL
+1552 KLSISYRNNKL
-1563 FIMVMHIRGLQLLQ
+1563 FIMVMHIRGLQPLQ
-1577 DGNDPDPYVK
+1577 EGNDPDPYVK

-1629 RELQL
+1629 RELRL
-1634 SVLSEQGFWEN
+1634 SVLSEASFWEKT
-1645 VLLGEVHIRLR
+1645 LLGEVCICLR
-1656 ELDLAQEKTGW
+1656 ELDLAQEKKGW
-1667 FALGSRSHETL
+1667 FALGSRSHGTM

>member
-1 MSSTQG
+1 
-7 SGEHWKSLES
+7 
-17 VGISRKELAMAEAL
+17 
-31 QMEYDALSRLRHDKE
+31 
-46 ESRAKQNTDPS
+46 
-57 LISWDE
+57 
-63 PVLDFYSK
+63 
-71 PAGRRKDLKLL
+71 
-82 RGLSGSDPT
+82 
-91 LNYNSLSPQ
+91 
-100 EGLPNHSTS
+100 
-109 QGSQPGPD
+109 
-117 PWPKGSLAGDYLYIF
+117 
-132 DGSDGGLSLSSGP
+132 
-145 GDTDD
+145 
-150 TFKKLSPPPLPP
+150 
-162 RVSIWDTPPL
+162 
-172 PPRKGSPSSSK
+172 
-183 ISQPNDINTFSLV
+183 
-196 EQPPGKL
+196 
-203 LGHRLLEE
+203 
-211 EEELGSGGPGR
+211 
-222 LLGSMDYDGIN
+222 
-233 DAITRLNLKSTY
+233 
-245 DAEMLWDATRGW
+245 
-257 KEGRGLLNFG
+257 
-267 KDTPGKPV
+267 
-275 ARSKTMPPQV
+275 
-285 PPRTYTSR
+285 
-293 YANRKNGAPGKNLQ
+293 
-307 ISAAPVGSRPHAVA
+307 
-321 NGHELFEVSEERDEE
+321 
-336 IAAFCHMLDI
+336 
-346 LRSGSDVQDY
+346 
-356 SLTGYVWSTVTPS
+356 YVWSAVTPS

-386 SLREPLTFTC
+386 SLQEPLTFTC

-405 IYQTLCY
+405 IHQTLCY
-412 THDELRGVD
+412 THDELRDVD

-455 IDIRLQLMEQKAVRG
+455 IDIRLQLMEQKAVRS
-470 DLARTVNDDQSP
+470 DLARTVRAGVGFSGVLSSHWGWPQNRDVSR
-482 STLNYLIHL
+482 TLLRVCNYKNSMMYFWEHRGRFRLQFGTCPGSRLPRGAHLIS
-491 QERPVKQTIS
+491 QEAGRV
-501 RQALSLLFDTYH
+501 LSLHLTSW
-513 NEVDAFLLADGDFPL
+513 AACPLKPRKWPLLIWFPL
-528 KADRVVQSV
+528 
-537 KAICNALA
+537 
-545 AVETPEITNALNQLP
+545 LP
-560 PCPSRMKPKI
+560 R
-570 QKDPTVLAVREN
+570 
-582 REKVVEA
+582 
-589 LTAAILDLVELY
+589 
-601 CNTFNADFQTAVHG
+601 
-615 SHKHDLVQEA
+615 
-625 CHFFGSLAFTVY
+625 
-637 ATHRIPI
+637 
-644 MWATSDGCLGI
+644 
-655 PAPSH
+655 
-660 PRPADGDAAAT
+660 
-671 DGPFPDLSERLTAND
+671 
-686 CTPLQI
+686 
-692 YEEFYLSC
+692 
-700 SLSHGGKEL
+700 
-709 CSPQRTRRVHF
+709 
-720 SKYLFHLIIWDQQIC
+720 IC

-749 CATLYALPIPPPGS
+749 CATLYALPIPLPGS
-763 SSESN
+763 SSEAN
-768 KQRRVPEALGWVTA
+768 KQRRLPEALGWVTT
-782 PLFNFRQVLTC
+782 PLFNFRQYVGAGDLGRRWPPLTC
-793 GRKLLGLW
+793 LFS
-801 PATQESPSTRW
+801 SPCFTD
-812 SAPNFHQP
+812 A
-820 DSVILQIDFPTSAF
+820 ILQIDFPTSAF
-834 DIKFTSPAGD
+834 DIKFTSPPRD
-844 KFSPRYEFG
+844 KFSPRYVFSIPYPVASG
-853 SLREED
+853 RSLT
-859 QHVLKNIM
+859 
-867 QKESLYWLTDADKK
+867 SLATPTRRLTDADKK
-881 SLWEKRYYCHSE
+881 RLWEKRYYCHSE

-1038 WLVSTLAKL
+1038 WLVNTLAKL
-1047 AQQVREAAPSARP
+1047 AQQVREATPSTRQ

-1068 EVGQFFAL
+1068 EVRQFFAL

-1089 VKGIVPRDC
+1089 VKGIDC

-1113 NVDPLGENIRVIF
+1113 NVDPLGENIRIIF

-1138 LQMIRIMSKIWVQEG
+1138 LQMIRIMNKIWVQEG

-1172 VEMIPNS
+1172 VEMIPNA

-1401 THTVKSS
+1401 THTLKSS
-1408 GRISDVFLCRH
+1408 GRITDCTAFGRYFLRLG
-1419 EKIFHPNKGY
+1419 PLQV
-1429 IYVVKVMRENAHE
+1429 YVVKVMRENSHE

-1494 NGYIWHLIHAA
+1494 NRYIWHLTHEA

-1518 HPLSRDEKAAGTSL
+1518 HPLSRDEKAAGTSP
-1532 APKSSDGT
+1532 APNFFVPLDGS

-1563 FIMVMHIRGLQLLQ
+1563 FIMVMHIRGLQVLQ

-1622 PKGDLQQ
+1622 PRGDLQQ

>member
-1 MSSTQG
+1 M
-7 SGEHWKSLES
+7 
-17 VGISRKELAMAEAL
+17 R
-31 QMEYDALSRLRHDKE
+31 
-46 ESRAKQNTDPS
+46 
-57 LISWDE
+57 
-63 PVLDFYSK
+63 
-71 PAGRRKDLKLL
+71 
-82 RGLSGSDPT
+82 
-91 LNYNSLSPQ
+91 
-100 EGLPNHSTS
+100 
-109 QGSQPGPD
+109 
-117 PWPKGSLAGDYLYIF
+117 PWS
-132 DGSDGGLSLSSGP
+132 
-145 GDTDD
+145 
-150 TFKKLSPPPLPP
+150 SPPQLGAGAHPTG
-162 RVSIWDTPPL
+162 R
-172 PPRKGSPSSSK
+172 GSPS
-183 ISQPNDINTFSLV
+183 
-196 EQPPGKL
+196 
-203 LGHRLLEE
+203 
-211 EEELGSGGPGR
+211 GSRP
-222 LLGSMDYDGIN
+222 I
-233 DAITRLNLKSTY
+233 
-245 DAEMLWDATRGW
+245 
-257 KEGRGLLNFG
+257 
-267 KDTPGKPV
+267 P
-275 ARSKTMPPQV
+275 
-285 PPRTYTSR
+285 PPRLRRASSR
-293 YANRKNGAPGKNLQ
+293 RDPPYPRPVEPAKEMVGSKCQPGTPAASLCPADAPSQHRVMPSGPASRAN
-307 ISAAPVGSRPHAVA
+307 VCSRPHAVA

-545 AVETPEITNALNQLP
+545 AVETPEITSALNQLP

-644 MWATSDGCLGI
+644 MWATS
-655 PAPSH
+655 
-660 PRPADGDAAAT
+660 
-671 DGPFPDLSERLTAND
+671 
-686 CTPLQI
+686 

>member
-1 MSSTQG
+1 M
-7 SGEHWKSLES
+7 
-17 VGISRKELAMAEAL
+17 
-31 QMEYDALSRLRHDKE
+31 
-46 ESRAKQNTDPS
+46 
-57 LISWDE
+57 
-63 PVLDFYSK
+63 
-71 PAGRRKDLKLL
+71 
-82 RGLSGSDPT
+82 
-91 LNYNSLSPQ
+91 
-100 EGLPNHSTS
+100 
-109 QGSQPGPD
+109 
-117 PWPKGSLAGDYLYIF
+117 
-132 DGSDGGLSLSSGP
+132 
-145 GDTDD
+145 
-150 TFKKLSPPPLPP
+150 
-162 RVSIWDTPPL
+162 
-172 PPRKGSPSSSK
+172 
-183 ISQPNDINTFSLV
+183 
-196 EQPPGKL
+196 
-203 LGHRLLEE
+203 
-211 EEELGSGGPGR
+211 
-222 LLGSMDYDGIN
+222 
-233 DAITRLNLKSTY
+233 
-245 DAEMLWDATRGW
+245 
-257 KEGRGLLNFG
+257 
-267 KDTPGKPV
+267 
-275 ARSKTMPPQV
+275 
-285 PPRTYTSR
+285 
-293 YANRKNGAPGKNLQ
+293 
-307 ISAAPVGSRPHAVA
+307 
-321 NGHELFEVSEERDEE
+321 
-336 IAAFCHMLDI
+336 
-346 LRSGSDVQDY
+346 
-356 SLTGYVWSTVTPS
+356 
-369 PEHLG
+369 
-374 DEVNLKVTVLCD
+374 
-386 SLREPLTFTC
+386 
-396 NCSSTVDLL
+396 
-405 IYQTLCY
+405 
-412 THDELRGVD
+412 
-421 VGDFVLKPCGLE
+421 
-433 EFLQNKHALG
+433 
-443 SHEYIQYCRKFD
+443 
-455 IDIRLQLMEQKAVRG
+455 
-470 DLARTVNDDQSP
+470 
-482 STLNYLIHL
+482 
-491 QERPVKQTIS
+491 
-501 RQALSLLFDTYH
+501 
-513 NEVDAFLLADGDFPL
+513 
-528 KADRVVQSV
+528 
-537 KAICNALA
+537 
-545 AVETPEITNALNQLP
+545 
-560 PCPSRMKPKI
+560 
-570 QKDPTVLAVREN
+570 
-582 REKVVEA
+582 EA

-615 SHKHDLVQEA
+615 SHRHDLVQEA
-625 CHFFGSLAFTVY
+625 CHFSGPLAFTVY

-644 MWATSDGCLGI
+644 TWAAS
-655 PAPSH
+655 
-660 PRPADGDAAAT
+660 
-671 DGPFPDLSERLTAND
+671 
-686 CTPLQI
+686 
-692 YEEFYLSC
+692 YEDFYLSC

-709 CSPQRTRRVHF
+709 CSPLQTRKAHF
-720 SKYLFHLIIWDQQIC
+720 SKYLFHLIIWDQ
-735 FPVQVNRLPRETLL
+735 R
-749 CATLYALPIPPPGS
+749 
-763 SSESN
+763 
-768 KQRRVPEALGWVTA
+768 
-782 PLFNFRQVLTC
+782 VLTC

-801 PATQESPSTRW
+801 PATQENSSARW
-812 SAPNFHQP
+812 STPNFHQP

-834 DIKFTSPAGD
+834 DIKFTSPSGD
-844 KFSPRYEFG
+844 KFSPCYEFG

-859 QHVLKNIM
+859 QRALKNIM
-867 QKESLYWLTDADKK
+867 QKECLYWLADADKK
-881 SLWEKRYYCHSE
+881 RLWEKRYYCHSE

-1038 WLVSTLAKL
+1038 WLVNTLAKL
-1047 AQQVREAAPSARP
+1047 AQQVREATPSARQ

-1068 EVGQFFAL
+1068 EVKQFFAL

-1138 LQMIRIMSKIWVQEG
+1138 LQMIRIMNKIWVQEG

-1162 CFSTGRGRGM
+1162 CFSTGRGKGM
-1172 VEMIPNS
+1172 VEMIPNA

-1211 DEYEK
+1211 VEYEK

-1298 HDFVDLCCQAYNL
+1298 HDFVDLCCQAYNF

-1391 DRLTLSFAPR
+1391 DQLTLSFAPR
-1401 THTVKSS
+1401 THTLQRS
-1408 GRISDVFLCRH
+1408 GRLSDVFLCRQ
-1419 EKIFHPNKGY
+1419 EKVFHPNKTY
-1429 IYVVKVMRENAHE
+1429 IYVVKVMRENSHE

-1462 LFPSSLLPS
+1462 LFPSSLLP
-1471 FPSRFVIGRSRGEA
+1471 R
-1485 VAERRREEL
+1485 L
-1494 NGYIWHLIHAA
+1494 NGYIWHLIRAT

-1518 HPLSRDEKAAGTSL
+1518 HPLPRDEKAAGTSL
-1532 APKSSDGT
+1532 APKSSEGS
-1540 WARPV
+1540 WAQPV
-1545 GKVGGEV
+1545 EKVGGEV

-1563 FIMVMHIRGLQLLQ
+1563 FIMVMHIRGLQVLQ

-1667 FALGSRSHETL
+1667 FALGSRSHEAS

>member
-46 ESRAKQNTDPS
+46 ESRAKQNADPS

-63 PVLDFYSK
+63 PVLDVYSK

-91 LNYNSLSPQ
+91 LNYNSVSPQ
-100 EGLPNHSTS
+100 EGLSNHSTS
-109 QGSQPGPD
+109 RGSQPGPD
-117 PWPKGSLAGDYLYIF
+117 PWPKGSLAEDYLYIF
-132 DGSDGGLSLSSGP
+132 DGSDGGLSLSPGP
-145 GDTDD
+145 RHREDSS
-150 TFKKLSPPPLPP
+150 KKLSPPPLPP

-183 ISQPNDINTFSLV
+183 VSQPSDINTFSLV

-203 LGHRLLEE
+203 LGPRILEE
-211 EEELGSGGPGR
+211 EEELGGGSPGR
-222 LLGSMDYDGIN
+222 PLGSMDYDGIN

-245 DAEMLWDATRGW
+245 DAEMLRDATRDW
-257 KEGRGLLNFG
+257 KEGRGPLDFA

-285 PPRTYTSR
+285 PPRTYASR
-293 YANRKNGAPGKNLQ
+293 CANRKNATPGKNRR

-336 IAAFCHMLDI
+336 VAAFCHMLDV
-346 LRSGSDVQDY
+346 LRSGSDVRDY
-356 SLTGYVWSTVTPS
+356 SLTGYVWSAVTPS

-412 THDELRGVD
+412 TRDELRDVD

-443 SHEYIQYCRKFD
+443 SHEYIQYCRKFGV
-455 IDIRLQLMEQKAVRG
+455 DIRLQLMEQKTVRG

-482 STLNYLIHL
+482 STLNYLVHL

-545 AVETPEITNALNQLP
+545 AVETPEITSALNQLP

-601 CNTFNADFQTAVHG
+601 CNTFNADFQTAAPG
-615 SHKHDLVQEA
+615 SRKHALVQEA
-625 CHFFGSLAFTVY
+625 CHLSGPLAFTVY

-644 MWATSDGCLGI
+644 VWATS
-655 PAPSH
+655 
-660 PRPADGDAAAT
+660 
-671 DGPFPDLSERLTAND
+671 
-686 CTPLQI
+686 

-709 CSPQRTRRVHF
+709 CSPLQTRRVHF
-720 SKYLFHLIIWDQQIC
+720 SKYLFHLVIWDQQIC
-735 FPVQVNRLPRETLL
+735 FPVQLNRLPRETLL
-749 CATLYALPIPPPGS
+749 CATLYALPVPPPGS
-763 SSESN
+763 SSEAN

-801 PATQESPSTRW
+801 PATQESPSARW

-859 QHVLKNIM
+859 QHVLKSIV

-881 SLWEKRYYCHSE
+881 RLWEKRYYCH
-893 VSSLPLVLASA
+893 A
-904 PSWEWACLPD
+904 EWTP
-914 IYALLKQWTHMN
+914 MN

-1038 WLVSTLAKL
+1038 WLVNTLAKL
-1047 AQQVREAAPSARP
+1047 AQQVREAAPSARQ
-1060 GILRTGLE
+1060 GILRAGLE
-1068 EVGQFFAL
+1068 EVEQFFAL

-1089 VKGIVPRDC
+1089 VKGVVPRDC

-1211 DEYEK
+1211 DAYEK

-1382 AQMKFTGSD
+1382 AQMKFLGSD

-1401 THTVKSS
+1401 THTLKSS
-1408 GRISDVFLCRH
+1408 GRISGVFLCRH
-1419 EKIFHPNKGY
+1419 EKVFHPNKGY

-1485 VAERRREEL
+1485 GAERRREEL
-1494 NGYIWHLIHAA
+1494 NGYIWHLVHAA

-1518 HPLSRDEKAAGTSL
+1518 HPLPRDEKTAGSSL
-1532 APKSSDGT
+1532 APKSSEGT

-1622 PKGDLQQ
+1622 PKGDLRQ

-1667 FALGSRSHETL
+1667 FALGSRSPETL

>member
-7 SGEHWKSLES
+7 NGEHWKSLES

-31 QMEYDALSRLRHDKE
+31 QMEYDALSQLRHDKE
-46 ESRAKQNTDPS
+46 ENRAKQSTDPT

-71 PAGRRKDLKLL
+71 PSGRQKDLKLL

-100 EGLPNHSTS
+100 EGLANHSTS

-132 DGSDGGLSLSSGP
+132 DGSDEGLSLSPGP
-145 GDTDD
+145 GDIDGSS
-150 TFKKLSPPPLPP
+150 KKLSPPPLPP

-183 ISQPNDINTFSLV
+183 ISQPNDVNTFSSV
-196 EQPPGKL
+196 EHPPGKL
-203 LGHRLLEE
+203 LGRRILEE
-211 EEELGSGGPGR
+211 DEELGGGGPGR
-222 LLGSMDYDGIN
+222 LLGPVDYDGIN

-245 DAEMLWDATRGW
+245 DAEMLRDTTRGW
-257 KEGRGLLNFG
+257 KEGRGPLDFG

-285 PPRTYTSR
+285 PPRTYASR
-293 YANRKNGAPGKNLQ
+293 YANRKNTTPGKNRR
-307 ISAAPVGSRPHAVA
+307 ISAAPVGSRPHAVT

-336 IAAFCHMLDI
+336 VAAFCHMLDI
-346 LRSGSDVQDY
+346 LRSGSDIQDY
-356 SLTGYVWSTVTPS
+356 SLTGYVWSAVTPS

-405 IYQTLCY
+405 IHQTLCY
-412 THDELRGVD
+412 THDELRDVD

-455 IDIRLQLMEQKAVRG
+455 IDIRLQLMEQKAVRS

-482 STLNYLIHL
+482 STLNYLVHL

-560 PCPSRMKPKI
+560 PCPSRMQPKI
-570 QKDPTVLAVREN
+570 QKDPSVLAVREN

-601 CNTFNADFQTAVHG
+601 CSTFNADFQTAVPG
-615 SHKHDLVQEA
+615 SRKHDLVQEA
-625 CHFFGSLAFTVY
+625 CHFTGPLAFTVY

-644 MWATSDGCLGI
+644 TWAT
-655 PAPSH
+655 
-660 PRPADGDAAAT
+660 R
-671 DGPFPDLSERLTAND
+671 
-686 CTPLQI
+686 
-692 YEEFYLSC
+692 
-700 SLSHGGKEL
+700 
-709 CSPQRTRRVHF
+709 
-720 SKYLFHLIIWDQQIC
+720 IC

-749 CATLYALPIPPPGS
+749 CATLYALPIPLPGS
-763 SSESN
+763 SSEAN
-768 KQRRVPEALGWVTA
+768 KQRRVPEALGWVTT

-801 PATQESPSTRW
+801 PATQENPSARW

-834 DIKFTSPAGD
+834 DIKFTSPPGD

-859 QHVLKNIM
+859 QRVLKNIM

-881 SLWEKRYYCHSE
+881 RLWEKRYYCHSE
-893 VSSLPLVLASA
+893 
-904 PSWEWACLPD
+904 
-914 IYALLKQWTHMN
+914 WTHMN

-1038 WLVSTLAKL
+1038 WLVNTLAKL
-1047 AQQVREAAPSARP
+1047 AQQVREAAPSARQ

-1068 EVGQFFAL
+1068 EVRQFFAL

-1172 VEMIPNS
+1172 VEMIPNA

-1401 THTVKSS
+1401 THTLKSS

-1429 IYVVKVMRENAHE
+1429 VYVVKVMRENAHE

-1462 LFPSSLLPS
+1462 LFPSSLLPRTTS
-1471 FPSRFVIGRSRGEA
+1471 KSLPSPREGSIYGGEASGGLGRLLPARMNVVSAATSCACRSGLWSAARGGSRFPLWFFCWPGDRPG
-1485 VAERRREEL
+1485 
-1494 NGYIWHLIHAA
+1494 A
-1505 PEVAECDLVYTFF
+1505 PTPA
-1518 HPLSRDEKAAGTSL
+1518 
-1532 APKSSDGT
+1532 
-1540 WARPV
+1540 
-1545 GKVGGEV
+1545 
-1552 KLSISYKNNKL
+1552 
-1563 FIMVMHIRGLQLLQ
+1563 
-1577 DGNDPDPYVK
+1577 
-1587 IYLLPD
+1587 
-1593 PQKTTKKKTKVARK
+1593 KTV
-1607 TCNPT
+1607 
-1612 YNEMLVYDGI
+1612 
-1622 PKGDLQQ
+1622 
-1629 RELQL
+1629 
-1634 SVLSEQGFWEN
+1634 
-1645 VLLGEVHIRLR
+1645 
-1656 ELDLAQEKTGW
+1656 
-1667 FALGSRSHETL
+1667 

>member
-1 MSSTQG
+1 MSATRG
-7 SGEHWKSLES
+7 NGEHWKSLES
-17 VGISRKELAMAEAL
+17 VGISRKELALAEAL
-31 QMEYDALSRLRHDKE
+31 QMEYDALSRLRQDKE
-46 ESRAKQNTDPS
+46 ESQAKQRGDRP
-57 LISWDE
+57 LISWD
-63 PVLDFYSK
+63 D
-71 PAGRRKDLKLL
+71 PAERNGCDGIKAA

-91 LNYNSLSPQ
+91 LSYNVPVAP
-100 EGLPNHSTS
+100 E
-109 QGSQPGPD
+109 
-117 PWPKGSLAGDYLYIF
+117 A
-132 DGSDGGLSLSSGP
+132 
-145 GDTDD
+145 
-150 TFKKLSPPPLPP
+150 PLPP
-162 RVSIWDTPPL
+162 RHPL
-172 PPRKGSPSSSK
+172 WTSPEGTQRSGKGSPPSSK
-183 ISQPNDINTFSLV
+183 GPQPRDINMFSAAH
-196 EQPPGKL
+196 ERAHGKL
-203 LGHRLLEE
+203 LGRRISEE
-211 EEELGSGGPGR
+211 DPYGIT
-222 LLGSMDYDGIN
+222 DYDGIN
-233 DAITRLNLKSTY
+233 DAITCLNLKSTY
-245 DAEMLWDATRGW
+245 ESEVLREAARGW
-257 KEGRGLLNFG
+257 KEGRSIFE
-267 KDTPGKPV
+267 KESSGKPV

-285 PPRTYTSR
+285 PPRTYVSR
-293 YANRKNGAPGKNLQ
+293 FGNRKNLAPNKNRR
-307 ISAAPVGSRPHAVA
+307 ISIDPVAPRPHSFA
-321 NGHELFEVSEERDEE
+321 NGYELFEVSEERDEE
-336 IAAFCHMLDI
+336 VAAFCHMLDV
-346 LRSGSDVQDY
+346 LRSSYSTKDY
-356 SLTGYVWSTVTPS
+356 SLTGLVWSAVNLS
-369 PEHLG
+369 PEQLG
-374 DEVNLKVTVLCD
+374 HGVSLKVTVVCD

-396 NCSSTVDLL
+396 DCSSTVDLL
-405 IYQTLCY
+405 IYQALCY
-412 THDELRGVD
+412 THDELHTID
-421 VGDFVLKPCGLE
+421 VEDFVLKICGLE

-443 SHEYIQYCRKFD
+443 SHEYIQHCRKFD
-455 IDIRLQLMEQKAVRG
+455 IDIRLQLMKRKGVRS
-470 DLARTVNDDQSP
+470 DLARTANDDQSP
-482 STLNYLIHL
+482 STLNHYIHL
-491 QERPVKQTIS
+491 QERPIKQTIS
-501 RQALSLLFDTYH
+501 RQALSLLFDTFH
-513 NEVDAFLLADGDFPL
+513 NEVDAFLAAEGDFPL
-528 KADRVVQSV
+528 KAERVIQSV
-537 KAICNALA
+537 MAICNALA
-545 AVETPEITNALNQLP
+545 SVESQEITTALNQMP
-560 PCPSRMKPKI
+560 PCPSRMQPKI
-570 QKDPTVLAVREN
+570 QKDPNVLAKREN
-582 REKVVEA
+582 RERIVES
-589 LTAAILDLVELY
+589 LTAAILNLVELY
-601 CNTFNADFQTAVHG
+601 CSTFNADFQTAVHG
-615 SHKHDLVQEA
+615 SREHGVAQEA
-625 CHFFGSLAFTVY
+625 RLLSCPLSFTIY

-644 MWATSDGCLGI
+644 TWAAS
-655 PAPSH
+655 
-660 PRPADGDAAAT
+660 
-671 DGPFPDLSERLTAND
+671 
-686 CTPLQI
+686 
-692 YEEFYLSC
+692 YEDFYLSC

-709 CSPQRTRRVHF
+709 CSPLLTRKAHVY
-720 SKYLFHLIIWDQQIC
+720 KYLFHLIIWDQQIC

-749 CATLYALPIPPPGS
+749 SVTLFAVPVPPPGS
-763 SSESN
+763 SSDAN
-768 KQRRVPEALGWVTA
+768 KQRRVPEALGWVTT

-801 PATQESPSTRW
+801 PATQDNSRARS
-812 SAPNFHQP
+812 SAPNFNQP

-834 DIKFTSPAGD
+834 EVKFTSPPAAE
-844 KFSPRYEFG
+844 FSPKYEFG
-853 SLREED
+853 SLGEED
-859 QHVLKNIM
+859 QRKLREAM
-867 QKESLYWLTDADKK
+867 QKKSLYWLMDADRKR
-881 SLWEKRYYCHSE
+881 LWEKRYYCHAAPGA
-893 VSSLPLVLASA
+893 LPMLLASA

-914 IYALLKQWTHMN
+914 IYALLSQWTYMS

-945 MAVQWIG
+945 TAVQWID
-952 SLSDAELLDY
+952 SISDTELLDY

-982 FLLKRAVSD
+982 FLMKRAICD
-991 LRVTHYFFWLLK
+991 LKITHYFFWLLK

-1032 EFNRQC
+1032 EFDRQC
-1038 WLVSTLAKL
+1038 LLVNTLARL
-1047 AQQVREAAPSARP
+1047 AQQVRDAAPSARQ
-1060 GILRTGLE
+1060 GILREGLKD
-1068 EVGQFFAL
+1068 VKQFFKA

-1089 VKGIVPRDC
+1089 VKGIVPQDC

-1138 LQMIRIMSKIWVQEG
+1138 LQMIRIMNKIWVQEG

-1172 VEMIPNS
+1172 VEMIPNA

-1199 LADWLQKHNPGE
+1199 LADWLQKHNPEE

-1347 RPQDTEA
+1347 RPQDSDA
-1354 NATTYFTRLIESSL
+1354 DATTYFTRLIESSL

-1391 DRLTLSFAPR
+1391 VRPTLSFAPR
-1401 THTVKSS
+1401 THTIKMS
-1408 GRISDVFLCRH
+1408 GRIRDVFLCRH
-1419 EKIFHPNKGY
+1419 ERVFNPSKGY
-1429 IYVVKVMRENAHE
+1429 TYVVKVQRESPGEVAFVH
-1442 ATYIQRTFEE
+1442 RTFEE

-1485 VAERRREEL
+1485 VAERRKEEL

-1505 PEVAECDLVYTFF
+1505 PEVAECDLIYTFF
-1518 HPLSRDEKAAGTSL
+1518 HPLPRDEKAAGTNPT
-1532 APKSSDGT
+1532 PKPADAT
-1540 WARPV
+1540 WARPL

-1563 FIMVMHIRGLQLLQ
+1563 FIMVMHIRGLPLLQ

-1587 IYLLPD
+1587 TYLLPD
-1593 PQKTTKKKTKVARK
+1593 PQKTTKRKTKVARK

-1622 PKGDLQQ
+1622 PRGDLQQ
-1629 RELQL
+1629 RELRL
-1634 SVLSEQGFWEN
+1634 SVLSEEGFWEN
-1645 VLLGEVHIRLR
+1645 ILLGEVGIRLR
-1656 ELDLAQEKTGW
+1656 DLDLAQEKMGW
-1667 FALGSRSHETL
+1667 FALGSRGHGTL

>member
-1 MSSTQG
+1 MSATRG
-7 SGEHWKSLES
+7 DGEHWKSLES
-17 VGISRKELAMAEAL
+17 VGISRKELALAEAL
-31 QMEYDALSRLRHDKE
+31 QMEYDALSRLRQDKE
-46 ESRAKQNTDPS
+46 ENRAKQRGDQP
-57 LISWDE
+57 LISWD
-63 PVLDFYSK
+63 D
-71 PAGRRKDLKLL
+71 PAERNGCAGIKAA

-91 LNYNSLSPQ
+91 LSYNVPVAP
-100 EGLPNHSTS
+100 EGPPT
-109 QGSQPGPD
+109 PGPPSGPSPPRPD
-117 PWPKGSLAGDYLYIF
+117 PQPWLKGPLAGDYLYIF
-132 DGSDGGLSLSSGP
+132 EGSGRDFLGEPLNGTSPHDSGGSSP
-145 GDTDD
+145 
-150 TFKKLSPPPLPP
+150 KKLSPPPLPP
-162 RVSIWDTPPL
+162 RHPL
-172 PPRKGSPSSSK
+172 WSSPEGSQRMGKGSPPSSK
-183 ISQPNDINTFSLV
+183 GPQPRDINMFSAAH
-196 EQPPGKL
+196 ERAHGKL
-203 LGHRLLEE
+203 LGRRISEE
-211 EEELGSGGPGR
+211 DPYGIA
-222 LLGSMDYDGIN
+222 DYGGIN
-233 DAITRLNLKSTY
+233 DAITCLNLKSTY
-245 DAEMLWDATRGW
+245 ESEVLREASRGW
-257 KEGRGLLNFG
+257 KEGRSIFE
-267 KDTPGKPV
+267 KESSGKPV

-285 PPRTYTSR
+285 PPRTYVSR
-293 YANRKNGAPGKNLQ
+293 FGNRKNLAPNKNRR
-307 ISAAPVGSRPHAVA
+307 ISIDPVAPRPHSFA
-321 NGHELFEVSEERDEE
+321 NGYELFEVSEERDEE
-336 IAAFCHMLDI
+336 VAAFCHMLDV
-346 LRSGSDVQDY
+346 LRSGYSTKDY
-356 SLTGYVWSTVTPS
+356 SLTGLVWSAVNLS
-369 PEHLG
+369 PEQLG
-374 DEVNLKVTVLCD
+374 HGVSLKVTVVCD

-396 NCSSTVDLL
+396 DCSSTVDLL
-405 IYQTLCY
+405 IYQALCY
-412 THDELRGVD
+412 THDELHTVD
-421 VGDFVLKPCGLE
+421 VEDFVLKICGLE

-443 SHEYIQYCRKFD
+443 SHEYIQHCRKFD
-455 IDIRLQLMEQKAVRG
+455 IDIRLQLMKRKGVRS
-470 DLARTVNDDQSP
+470 DLARTANDDQSP
-482 STLNYLIHL
+482 STLNHYIHL
-491 QERPVKQTIS
+491 QERPIKQTIS
-501 RQALSLLFDTYH
+501 RQALSLLFDTFH
-513 NEVDAFLLADGDFPL
+513 NEVDAFLAAEGDFPL
-528 KADRVVQSV
+528 KAERVIQSV
-537 KAICNALA
+537 MAICNALA
-545 AVETPEITNALNQLP
+545 AVESQEITAALNQMP
-560 PCPSRMKPKI
+560 PCPSRMQPKI
-570 QKDPTVLAVREN
+570 QKDPNVLAKREN
-582 REKVVEA
+582 RERIVES
-589 LTAAILDLVELY
+589 LTAAILNLVELY
-601 CNTFNADFQTAVHG
+601 CSTFNADFQTAVHG
-615 SHKHDLVQEA
+615 SREHGVVQEA
-625 CHFFGSLAFTVY
+625 RLLSCPLSFTVY

-644 MWATSDGCLGI
+644 TWAAS
-655 PAPSH
+655 
-660 PRPADGDAAAT
+660 
-671 DGPFPDLSERLTAND
+671 
-686 CTPLQI
+686 
-692 YEEFYLSC
+692 YEDFYLSC

-709 CSPQRTRRVHF
+709 CSPLLTRKAHVY
-720 SKYLFHLIIWDQQIC
+720 KYLFHLIIWDQQIC

-749 CATLYALPIPPPGS
+749 SVTLFAVPVPPPGS
-763 SSESN
+763 SSDAN
-768 KQRRVPEALGWVTA
+768 KQRRVPEALGWVTT

-801 PATQESPSTRW
+801 PATQDNSRARS
-812 SAPNFHQP
+812 SAPNFNQP

-834 DIKFTSPAGD
+834 EVKFTSPPAAE
-844 KFSPRYEFG
+844 FSPKYEFG
-853 SLREED
+853 SLGEED
-859 QHVLKNIM
+859 QCKLREAM
-867 QKESLYWLTDADKK
+867 QKKSLYWLMDADRKR
-881 SLWEKRYYCHSE
+881 LWEKRYYCHAAPGA
-893 VSSLPLVLASA
+893 LPMLLASA

-914 IYALLKQWTHMN
+914 IYALLSQWTYMS

-945 MAVQWIG
+945 TAVQWID
-952 SLSDAELLDY
+952 SISDTELLDY

-982 FLLKRAVSD
+982 FLMKRAICD
-991 LRVTHYFFWLLK
+991 LKITHYFFWLLK

-1032 EFNRQC
+1032 EFDRQC
-1038 WLVSTLAKL
+1038 LLVSTLARL
-1047 AQQVREAAPSARP
+1047 AQQVRDAAPSARQ
-1060 GILRTGLE
+1060 GILREGLE
-1068 EVGQFFAL
+1068 DVKQFFKA

-1138 LQMIRIMSKIWVQEG
+1138 LQMIRIMNKIWVQEG

-1172 VEMIPNS
+1172 VEMIPNA

-1199 LADWLQKHNPGE
+1199 LADWLQKHNPEE

-1311 IRKHTHLFLNLLGL
+1311 IRKHTHLFVNLLGL

-1347 RPQDTEA
+1347 RPQDSDA
-1354 NATTYFTRLIESSL
+1354 DATTYFTRLIESSL

-1391 DRLTLSFAPR
+1391 TRPTLSFAPR
-1401 THTVKSS
+1401 THTIKTS
-1408 GRISDVFLCRH
+1408 GRIRDVFLCRH
-1419 EKIFHPNKGY
+1419 ERVFNPSKGY
-1429 IYVVKVMRENAHE
+1429 IYVVKVQRESPGEVAFV
-1442 ATYIQRTFEE
+1442 QRTFEE

-1471 FPSRFVIGRSRGEA
+1471 FPSRFIIGRSRGEA
-1485 VAERRREEL
+1485 VAERRKEEL

-1505 PEVAECDLVYTFF
+1505 PEVAECDLIYTFF
-1518 HPLSRDEKAAGTSL
+1518 HPLPRDEKAAGTNPT
-1532 APKSSDGT
+1532 PKPADAT
-1540 WARPV
+1540 WARPL

-1563 FIMVMHIRGLQLLQ
+1563 FIMVMHIRGLPPLQ

-1587 IYLLPD
+1587 TYLLPD
-1593 PQKTTKKKTKVARK
+1593 PQKTTKRKTKVARK

-1622 PKGDLQQ
+1622 PRGDLQQ
-1629 RELQL
+1629 RELRL
-1634 SVLSEQGFWEN
+1634 SVLSEEGFWEN
-1645 VLLGEVHIRLR
+1645 ILLGEVGIRLR
-1656 ELDLAQEKTGW
+1656 DLDLAQEKMGW
-1667 FALGSRSHETL
+1667 FALGSRGHGTL

>member
-7 SGEHWKSLES
+7 SGDHWKSLES

-46 ESRAKQNTDPS
+46 ESRAKQSTDPS

-117 PWPKGSLAGDYLYIF
+117 PWPKASLAGDYLYIF
-132 DGSDGGLSLSSGP
+132 DGSDGGLSLSPGL

-150 TFKKLSPPPLPP
+150 SLKKLSPPPLPP

-183 ISQPNDINTFSLV
+183 ISRPNNINTFSLV

-203 LGHRLLEE
+203 LGHQLLEE
-211 EEELGSGGPGR
+211 EEELGGGGPGR

-245 DAEMLWDATRGW
+245 DAEMLRDATRVW

-293 YANRKNGAPGKNLQ
+293 YANRKNGTSGKNLQ
-307 ISAAPVGSRPHAVA
+307 ISAAPVGSRPHAIA

-336 IAAFCHMLDI
+336 VAAFCHMLDI

-625 CHFFGSLAFTVY
+625 CHFSGPLAFTVY

-644 MWATSDGCLGI
+644 IWATS
-655 PAPSH
+655 
-660 PRPADGDAAAT
+660 
-671 DGPFPDLSERLTAND
+671 
-686 CTPLQI
+686 

-709 CSPQRTRRVHF
+709 CSPLRTRRVHF

-867 QKESLYWLTDADKK
+867 QKESLYCLCISLALSLSKKDQVSRQAGSCQGLTDADKK

-1153 LDMRMVIFR
+1153 LDMRMVLFR

-1401 THTVKSS
+1401 THTLKSS
-1408 GRISDVFLCRH
+1408 GRITDVFLCRH

-1656 ELDLAQEKTGW
+1656 ELDLTQEKTGW

>member
-1 MSSTQG
+1 MSATRG
-7 SGEHWKSLES
+7 NGEHWKSLES
-17 VGISRKELAMAEAL
+17 VGISPKELALAEAL
-31 QMEYDALSRLRHDKE
+31 QMEYDALSRLRQDKE
-46 ESRAKQNTDPS
+46 ENQAKQNTDRS
-57 LISWDE
+57 LISWDD
-63 PVLDFYSK
+63 PALDYNK
-71 PAGRRKDLKLL
+71 PAVRNDCHSIKLM

-91 LNYNSLSPQ
+91 LNYNSLSV
-100 EGLPNHSTS
+100 
-109 QGSQPGPD
+109 QGSSRAPGTNNTTSSVLPPEPENQPWLKGP
-117 PWPKGSLAGDYLYIF
+117 LASDYLYIF
-132 DGSDGGLSLSSGP
+132 DGSGEHFLSEPLNGTTGQDGSP
-145 GDTDD
+145 
-150 TFKKLSPPPLPP
+150 KKLSPPPLPP
-162 RVSIWDTPPL
+162 RLSIW
-172 PPRKGSPSSSK
+172 SSSEVNHSSLK
-183 ISQPNDINTFSLV
+183 SSSLSYKGPQPRDINMFSSAHELAD
-196 EQPPGKL
+196 GKL
-203 LGHRLLEE
+203 LARRISEE
-211 EEELGSGGPGR
+211 DPYGA
-222 LLGSMDYDGIN
+222 MDYDGIN

-245 DAEMLWDATRGW
+245 DTDLSREATWGW
-257 KEGRGLLNFG
+257 KEGRSIFE
-267 KDTPGKPV
+267 KETTGKPV

-285 PPRTYTSR
+285 PPRTYVSKFG
-293 YANRKNGAPGKNLQ
+293 NRKNVAPNKNRR
-307 ISAAPVGSRPHAVA
+307 ISVDPVASRPHSLA
-321 NGHELFEVSEERDEE
+321 NGYELFEVSEERDEE
-336 IAAFCHMLDI
+336 VAAFCHMLDV
-346 LRSGSDVQDY
+346 LRSGYSTKDY
-356 SLTGYVWSTVTPS
+356 SLTGFVWSTVNLS
-369 PEHLG
+369 SEHLG
-374 DEVNLKVTVLCD
+374 HGISLKVTVVCD
-386 SLREPLTFTC
+386 SVQEPLTFTC
-396 NCSSTVDLL
+396 DCSSTVDLL

-412 THDELRGVD
+412 TYDELLGIDVD
-421 VGDFVLKPCGLE
+421 DFVLKLCGLE

-443 SHEYIQYCRKFD
+443 SHEYIQHCRKFD
-455 IDIRLQLMEQKAVRG
+455 IDIRLQLMKRKAVRS

-482 STLNYLIHL
+482 STLNHYIHL
-491 QERPVKQTIS
+491 QERPIKQTIS
-501 RQALSLLFDTYH
+501 RQALSLLFDTFH
-513 NEVDAFLLADGDFPL
+513 NEVDTFLAAEGDFQL
-528 KADRVVQSV
+528 KADRVIQSV
-537 KAICNALA
+537 MAICNALA
-545 AVETPEITNALNQLP
+545 AVESQEITGALNQLP
-560 PCPSRMKPKI
+560 ACPARMQPKI
-570 QKDPTVLAVREN
+570 QKDPNVLTVREN
-582 REKVVEA
+582 REKVVET

-615 SHKHDLVQEA
+615 NRKHHLSQEA
-625 CHFFGSLAFTVY
+625 CLLTCPLSFTVY

-644 MWATSDGCLGI
+644 TWAAS
-655 PAPSH
+655 
-660 PRPADGDAAAT
+660 
-671 DGPFPDLSERLTAND
+671 
-686 CTPLQI
+686 
-692 YEEFYLSC
+692 YEDFYLSC
-700 SLSHGGKEL
+700 SLTHGGKEL
-709 CSPQRTRRVHF
+709 CSPLQTKKAHVY
-720 SKYLFHLIIWDQQIC
+720 KYLFHLIIWDQQIC
-735 FPVQVNRLPRETLL
+735 FPIQVNRLPRETLL
-749 CATLYALPIPPPGS
+749 SATLYAVPIPPPGS
-763 SSESN
+763 SSETN
-768 KQRRVPEALGWVTA
+768 KQRRVPEALGWVTT

-801 PATQESPSTRW
+801 PATQDNSSARS
-812 SAPNFHQP
+812 SAPNFNQP
-820 DSVILQIDFPTSAF
+820 DSVILQIDFPASAF
-834 DIKFTSPAGD
+834 NVKFTSPPAAE
-844 KFSPRYEFG
+844 FSPKYEFR
-853 SLREED
+853 SLGEED
-859 QHVLKNIM
+859 QRKLKEVM
-867 QKESLYWLTDADKK
+867 QKESLYWLTDADRKR
-881 SLWEKRYYCHSE
+881 LWEKRYFCHE
-893 VSSLPLVLASA
+893 QPGSLPLLLTSA

-914 IYALLKQWTHMN
+914 IYALLKQWTYMH

-945 MAVQWIG
+945 TAVHWID
-952 SLSDAELLDY
+952 SMSDAELLDY

-982 FLLKRAVSD
+982 FLMKRAICD
-991 LRVTHYFFWLLK
+991 LRITHYFFWLLK

-1032 EFNRQC
+1032 EFDRQC
-1038 WLVSTLAKL
+1038 CLVNTLAKL
-1047 AQQVREAAPSARP
+1047 AQQVREAAPSSRQA
-1060 GILRTGLE
+1060 ILRDGL
-1068 EVGQFFAL
+1068 VHVKQFFSA

-1113 NVDPLGENIRVIF
+1113 NVDALGENIRVIF

-1138 LQMIRIMSKIWVQEG
+1138 LQMIRIMNKIWVQEG

-1172 VEMIPNS
+1172 VEMIPNA

-1199 LADWLQKHNPGE
+1199 LADWLQKHNPTE

-1347 RPQDTEA
+1347 RPQDSEA
-1354 NATTYFTRLIESSL
+1354 DATTYFTRLIESSL

-1391 DRLTLSFAPR
+1391 TRPVLSFAPR
-1401 THTVKSS
+1401 MHTLKTA
-1408 GRISDVFLCRH
+1408 GRIRDVFLCRH
-1419 EKIFHPNKGY
+1419 EKVFNPSKGY
-1429 IYVVKVMRENAHE
+1429 TYVVKVQRESPCE
-1442 ATYIQRTFEE
+1442 VTYVQRTFEE

-1462 LFPSSLLPS
+1462 IFPSSHLPS

-1485 VAERRREEL
+1485 MADRRKEEL
-1494 NGYIWHLIHAA
+1494 NGYIWHLIHSA

-1518 HPLSRDEKAAGTSL
+1518 QPLPRDEKAAGTNP
-1532 APKSSDGT
+1532 APKPADAT
-1540 WARPV
+1540 WSRPI

-1563 FIMVMHIRGLQLLQ
+1563 FIMVMHIRGLQPLQ

-1593 PQKTTKKKTKVARK
+1593 PQKTTKRKTKVARK

-1622 PKGDLQQ
+1622 PRGDLQQ
-1629 RELQL
+1629 RELRL
-1634 SVLSEQGFWEN
+1634 SILSEESFWEN
-1645 VLLGEVHIRLR
+1645 ILLGEVCIKLR
-1656 ELDLAQEKTGW
+1656 DLDLTQEKMGW
-1667 FALGSRSHETL
+1667 FELGSRSQGTM